1 VLNNDWLDI
10 NVLEDYLDGK
20 LDAKAMNRVE
30 REALED
36 PFVAEALAG
45 LSKSP
50 KRSLQSLSMLQKQL
64 YDRIAGQQ
72 QIKKAS
78 LVTWQRLSIAATAA
92 VLFVSVSIIFW
103 MRENNIQQMS
113 AKNLNK
119 KVEVTIAPLPEGN
132 SAINSTRSARISS
145 SPETFIAGTPLTG
158 WDKYQAYLRQNNK
171 LLQSNKTKTVTAL
184 SFTVNEHGK
193 PESIKIVQS
202 SGSVYDKEAI
212 RLLNNGPGWAQPKQA
227 QERVSIKIEFN

>member
-20 LDAKAMNRVE
+20 LDAKAMNKVE

-64 YDRIAGQQ
+64 HDRIAVQQ
-72 QIKKAS
+72 QSKKVS

-92 VLFVSVSIIFW
+92 VLFVSVSTIFW
-103 MRENNIQQMS
+103 MRENNIRQLN
-113 AKNLNK
+113 AKNTVKN
-119 KVEVTIAPLPEGN
+119 VEVTIAPSTEDN
-132 SAINSTRSARISS
+132 SGARSARIATTVNSLA
-145 SPETFIAGTPLTG
+145 AGIPVGG
-158 WDKYQAYLRQNNK
+158 WEKYNAYLKQNNR
-171 LLQSNKTKTVTAL
+171 LLQENKSKKNTTL
-184 SFTVNEHGK
+184 SFTVNHRGMAEG
-193 PESIKIVQS
+193 INIVQS
-202 SGSVYDKEAI
+202 SGVAYDKEAI
-212 RLLNNGPGWAQPKQA
+212 RLLKEGPGWVKPKQA
-227 QERVSIKIEFN
+227 QERFSVKIEF